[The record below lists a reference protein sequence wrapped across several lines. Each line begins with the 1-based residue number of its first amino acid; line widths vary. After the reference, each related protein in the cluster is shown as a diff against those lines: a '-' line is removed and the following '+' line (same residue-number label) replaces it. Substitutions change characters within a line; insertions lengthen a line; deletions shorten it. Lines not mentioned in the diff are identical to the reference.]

1 MFRLHKNEFINLC
14 CACCT
19 LILGTPF
26 DLTEP
31 DFIDFFI
38 IHFHFATCDS
48 LVFIMFITA
57 QIFFFPKLY
66 VLMMLKLL
74 LLKIHH
80 GKVNYNFLK

>member
-57 QIFFFPKLY
+57 QIFFFFQALCFNDAEIASSQDSPWRS
-66 VLMMLKLL
+66 
-74 LLKIHH
+74 
-80 GKVNYNFLK
+80 